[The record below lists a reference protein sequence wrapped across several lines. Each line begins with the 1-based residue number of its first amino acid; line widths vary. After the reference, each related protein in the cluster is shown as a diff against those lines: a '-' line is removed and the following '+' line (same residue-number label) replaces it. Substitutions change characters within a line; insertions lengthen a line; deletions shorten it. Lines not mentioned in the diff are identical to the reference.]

1 MLVLGQVFLV
11 DNDFV
16 DVFLEP
22 VVAHDEEALFPGL
35 VAPGVFYLPLAD
47 VALVFINPDQGHGM
61 GNFTSA
67 GSQAVSLGQ
76 VAVDVQKL
84 VIAARLVA
92 YEDKSPDAIKEL
104 DAAVEA
110 FADRVPWDHDPN
122 DEGVEP

>member
-1 MLVLGQVFLV
+1 MVAMTKKLDPEQEILVRAHAAWMLALSKMPDHVQIVMTT
-11 DNDFV
+11 
-16 DVFLEP
+16 
-22 VVAHDEEALFPGL
+22 EEAQTALKAAIA
-35 VAPGVFYLPLAD
+35 VARAEPPPPSVP
-47 VALVFINPDQGHGM
+47 
-61 GNFTSA
+61 
-67 GSQAVSLGQ
+67 
-76 VAVDVQKL
+76 VDVQKL